1 MFSGKLIQLVVLSL
15 SVLLGGCMG
24 PTDEWEGETVARDF
38 YGNVMSG
45 LTWSSPAGV
54 AGLGGM
60 GVVVGVGEL
69 ELEDTSAQEATLT
82 LGIKNLNPAL
92 AFGDGRLYAQIVF
105 GIGSASETVLVDWTA
120 TTTITLPVG
129 KVNVTAIQVD
139 AYGHPAATDLAGF
152 APNPAQTIN
161 VPIALTASLAA
172 GQRSSGGMPTL
183 SQTVSLPALGP
194 IPFRPPQRAKR
205 ILVGDVRGQAGS
217 DLQVMVSGSASFNM
231 FQLGNAADSIIRTEG
246 VVIPGG
252 DDIIS
257 LTSAAGVLGVPIC
270 WLLDG

>member
-1 MFSGKLIQLVVLSL
+1 MFFSKLIQLIALSL
-15 SVLLGGCMG
+15 SVLLGGCMA
-24 PTDEWEGETVARDF
+24 PTDEWEDEPVAKDF

-45 LTWSSPAGV
+45 VTWSSAAGV

-60 GVVVGVGEL
+60 GQQVGVGEL
-69 ELEDTSAQEATLT
+69 ELEDNSAQEATLT
-82 LGIKNLNPAL
+82 LGIRNLNPAL

-105 GIGSASETVLVDWTA
+105 GIGSATETMLLDWTA

-129 KVNVTAIQVD
+129 KVYVTAIQVD

-152 APNPAQTIN
+152 APNPLQSIN

-183 SQTVSLPALGP
+183 SQTVNLPPIGP

-205 ILVGDVRGQAGS
+205 VLVGDHRGQVAS
-217 DLQVMVSGSASFNM
+217 DLEVIVSGSASANR
-231 FQLGNAADSIIRTEG
+231 FQLANAADSIIRSEG

-252 DDIIS
+252 DDIIT
-257 LTSAAGVLGVPIC
+257 LVSAGGVNLVPIC